1 MAIENATNVVI
12 RVADDSTG
20 SGTNMQ
26 TLAFSTSA
34 SLSMTTDLRDSTTK
48 SSGGFQE
55 NLAGLK
61 SFELSGDGFID
72 LSGNTIT
79 ATDPFD
85 DSSASLKAVP
95 KLWDLW
101 AGGTKVDVVFGTG
114 SAGSSAKTYSGEA
127 FISSLSFE
135 GGVEENATYS
145 ITLTGT
151 GALSES

>member
-12 RVADDSTG
+12 RVADDEN
-20 SGTNMQ
+20 GTNTQ

-61 SFELSGDGFID
+61 SYELSGDGFVD
-72 LSGNTIT
+72 LSANTVT
-79 ATDPFD
+79 GTDPFGG
-85 DSSASLKAVP
+85 SSGPLKAVQ

-101 AGGTKVDVVFGTG
+101 VGGTKVQVVFGTG
-114 SAGSSAKTYSGEA
+114 SAGSSAKTYSGDA

-151 GALSES
+151 GALTES